1 MRSQTKRHL
10 APGQL
15 DALPR
20 AGVGVG
26 CRVESELSDGWFSA
40 VYRVRLDDGRPAV
53 VKLAPPD
60 GAAVLRYERGILGTE
75 AMVYRR
81 IAGLPG
87 SGVPI
92 PELLYAHEEF
102 LVLSVVEGTAWHKA
116 SDRLTDPAEAAARR
130 ELSAITA
137 RLHTL
142 APEDGRCVN
151 ERHRSPD
158 ALELDPAA
166 PPPGTSSTHSTRA

>member
-1 MRSQTKRHL
+1 MPTTRKR
-10 APGQL
+10 AACVARPSDTCPPDQL
-15 DALPR
+15 DALLR
-20 AGVGVG
+20 ADADAGVG
-26 CRVESELSDGWFSA
+26 CRGESELSDGWSA

-87 SGVPI
+87 GGVPT
-92 PELLYAHEEF
+92 PELLYAGREF
-102 LVLSVVEGTAWHKA
+102 LVLSVVEGTAWDKA
-116 SDRLTDPAEAAARR
+116 ADRLTHPAEAAARR
-130 ELSAITA
+130 ELGAITA

-142 APEDGRCVN
+142 APEDGRF
-151 ERHRSPD
+151 
-158 ALELDPAA
+158 
-166 PPPGTSSTHSTRA
+166 G